1 MTDTDSNLVRHAERE
16 LRLAGLLDKDSDY
29 DGMLGEATL
38 AIVRLFSEQ
47 GHSGM
52 SAALVTDLATRLMR
66 FEPLTPLT
74 DDPDEWMHVAEEAA
88 GAAPGLWQ
96 SRRNPEAFSNDG
108 GKTHYT
114 LSDETV
120 RATNEKE

>member
-1 MTDTDSNLVRHAERE
+1 MTGADSNSVTHAERE

-47 GHSGM
+47 GDSDM
-52 SAALVTDLATRLMR
+52 SAAMVADLAARLMR
-66 FEPLTPLT
+66 YEPLTPLT
-74 DDPDEWMHVAEEAA
+74 NDPDEWMPVEEEAA
-88 GAAPGLWQ
+88 GETSLWQ
-96 SRRNPEAFSNDG
+96 SGRNPEAFSSDG

-120 RATNEKE
+120 RVTNEKE